1 VQLPALDATES
12 ERQGALEAEVLE
24 AFIAQHYIG
33 NRVPPVLVV
42 SHAPTNRELVDL
54 LIEQAGTSRGAAP
67 AAGTKTCVAV
77 DGRIECQTRAR
88 APVVRTGIATGP
100 HAFSR

>member
-1 VQLPALDATES
+1 
-12 ERQGALEAEVLE
+12 VLE

-54 LIEQAGTSRGAAP
+54 LIEQAGH
-67 AAGTKTCVAV
+67 KVAV
-77 DGRIECQTRAR
+77 LRQPQGQKRACCRWPNPTRSSRSAR
-88 APVVRTGIATGP
+88 LLSEQDRNKPARVLSLIRCA
-100 HAFSR
+100 

>member
-1 VQLPALDATES
+1 MQEEIAETGAAPLDDATES

-42 SHAPTNRELVDL
+42 S
-54 LIEQAGTSRGAAP
+54 QAQ
-67 AAGTKTCVAV
+67 
-77 DGRIECQTRAR
+77 I
-88 APVVRTGIATGP
+88 
-100 HAFSR
+100 

>member
-1 VQLPALDATES
+1 VQCLRSTRLNPSVRRA
-12 ERQGALEAEVLE
+12 RNRGARSV
-24 AFIAQHYIG
+24 IAQHYIG

-42 SHAPTNRELVDL
+42 SHARDRELVDL
-54 LIEQAGTSRGAAP
+54 LIEQAGHKVAVLRS
-67 AAGTKTCVAV
+67 AGTKTCVAV
-77 DGRIECQTRAR
+77 SMAESNPNRAR